1 MKEKFIKST
10 ITLIL
15 GGFITKILGLFIK
28 IITTR
33 VIGLEGIS
41 LYSLIL
47 PTFSLAMT
55 ITTLSLPI
63 SISKLVAEDKYNN
76 KSIIFSTLPIS
87 IIINIIVII
96 TLILSSKFLS
106 INLLNDERC
115 IYPIIAISLTLPFI
129 SMSSL
134 IRSYFFGKQQMLPHV
149 ISNIIE
155 QITRIILILIFIP
168 HTIKQ
173 GIVNAV
179 CSLILVNIISETI
192 SFIILFIFLPNK
204 FNITKQDIKPNKKYI
219 KNILNIS
226 IPNTIGR
233 IITSIFYF
241 FEPIILMYFLTN
253 AGYSSNFIT
262 TEYGII
268 EGYVIP
274 LITLPNFFTIALS
287 NSLLPVI
294 SNYHSK
300 GNKKAI
306 KLKLKQALII
316 SLFIGLSVLIILRL
330 FPDFFLKL
338 IYNTNLGKNYL
349 LVLLPVFILYYIQPP
364 LIAVLQGINKSKEL
378 VIHETIGIIL
388 KLLIIIITSKLNIGL
403 YTLILGISIN
413 ILITTY
419 LHYKTIKK
427 SI

>member
-1 MKEKFIKST
+1 
-10 ITLIL
+10 
-15 GGFITKILGLFIK
+15 
-28 IITTR
+28 
-33 VIGLEGIS
+33 
-41 LYSLIL
+41 
-47 PTFSLAMT
+47 
-55 ITTLSLPI
+55 
-63 SISKLVAEDKYNN
+63 
-76 KSIIFSTLPIS
+76 
-87 IIINIIVII
+87 
-96 TLILSSKFLS
+96 
-106 INLLNDERC
+106 
-115 IYPIIAISLTLPFI
+115 
-129 SMSSL
+129 
-134 IRSYFFGKQQMLPHV
+134 
-149 ISNIIE
+149 
-155 QITRIILILIFIP
+155 
-168 HTIKQ
+168 
-173 GIVNAV
+173 
-179 CSLILVNIISETI
+179 
-192 SFIILFIFLPNK
+192 
-204 FNITKQDIKPNKKYI
+204 
-219 KNILNIS
+219 
-226 IPNTIGR
+226 
-233 IITSIFYF
+233 
-241 FEPIILMYFLTN
+241 MYFLTN
-253 AGYSSNFIT
+253 AGYSSNFII